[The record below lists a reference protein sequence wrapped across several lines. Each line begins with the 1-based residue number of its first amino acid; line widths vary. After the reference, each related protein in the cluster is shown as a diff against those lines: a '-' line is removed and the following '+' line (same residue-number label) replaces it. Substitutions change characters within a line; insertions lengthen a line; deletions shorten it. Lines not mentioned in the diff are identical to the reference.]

1 MNKIKYVE
9 TFNTC
14 YNFLLE
20 GRGYIMIKKEKVM
33 IFFCNFDLI

>member
-1 MNKIKYVE
+1 MLQ
-9 TFNTC
+9 F
-14 YNFLLE
+14 FLE